1 MFPAR
6 DFLHTLARLRV
17 GQSCPVLLVA
27 LVVLGVV
34 VGPAVATAAQL
45 NLTWVDN
52 SAGQAAFIIQR
63 STGNTGTFIQIA
75 QAPLGVTSYSDT
87 TVSLGTTYCYQ
98 VAAFNSAGVSAF
110 SNLACSGLSGGGFTV
125 TIADGG
131 TGTGTIVSSPTGIN
145 CGTLCSAT
153 YPNGTTITLTATPAS
168 GSAFRGWSGDWC
180 SGTSPCSVTGA
191 GSVTVNAM
199 FAALPALSV
208 TTSLSV
214 ATSLSVTTKGPG
226 AVSSS
231 PAGISCGSTCSASY
245 VSGSVITLT
254 AVPRRGAHF
263 NGWSGGTCSGTGTC
277 AVTLNTAQALTATFS
292 RSKKK

>member
-6 DFLHTLARLRV
+6 DFLHTFARLRV
-17 GQSCPVLLVA
+17 GQSRPVLPVA
-27 LVVLGVV
+27 LVALGVV

-52 SAGQAAFIIQR
+52 SAGQASFIIQR
-63 STGNTGTFIQIA
+63 STGNTGTFVQIA

-110 SNLACSGLSGGGFTV
+110 SNLACSSLSGGGFTI
-125 TIADGG
+125 TAADGG

-153 YPNGTTITLTATPAS
+153 YPSGTTITLTATPAS
-168 GSAFRGWSGDWC
+168 GSAFRGWSGSWC
-180 SGTSPCSVTGA
+180 SGTSPCSVAGA
-191 GSVTVNAM
+191 GSVTVNAV

-208 TTSLSV
+208 TTN
-214 ATSLSVTTKGPG
+214 LSVTTKGPG
-226 AVSSS
+226 AVSSN

-254 AVPRRGAHF
+254 AVPRRGARF
-263 NGWSGGTCSGTGTC
+263 NGWSDRGCSGTGTC
-277 AVTLNTAQALTATFS
+277 TVTLNTAYAVTATFS
-292 RSKKK
+292 KSKKK